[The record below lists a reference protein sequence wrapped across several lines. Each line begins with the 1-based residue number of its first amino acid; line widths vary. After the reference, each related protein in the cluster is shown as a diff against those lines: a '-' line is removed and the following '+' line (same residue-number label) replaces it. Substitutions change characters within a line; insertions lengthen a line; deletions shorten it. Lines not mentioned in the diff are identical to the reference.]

1 MTRVGV
7 IGVGGMGFTH
17 VKALKSLAEEMDLQV
32 VAIADLQEKYQ
43 KRAKE
48 EWPEAAIYAEG
59 AELLEKEQLDA
70 VHICVPSYKH
80 AELAIQAMNKGID
93 VLVEKPA
100 CLKEEDCERMLAA
113 KEANHVSVMV
123 GQVVRFFPEYRYLR
137 EAYKNQTFGKL
148 KSLSMQRLSGNV
160 TWGYEDWFHDEEKSG
175 SVVLDLHIHDLDFL
189 RYTFGDPK

>member
-48 EWPEAAIYAEG
+48 EWPEATIYAEG

-100 CLKEEDCERMLAA
+100 C
-113 KEANHVSVMV
+113 
-123 GQVVRFFPEYRYLR
+123 
-137 EAYKNQTFGKL
+137 
-148 KSLSMQRLSGNV
+148 
-160 TWGYEDWFHDEEKSG
+160 
-175 SVVLDLHIHDLDFL
+175 
-189 RYTFGDPK
+189 

>member
-59 AELLEKEQLDA
+59 AERTDDGFR
-70 VHICVPSYKH
+70 H
-80 AELAIQAMNKGID
+80 G
-93 VLVEKPA
+93 
-100 CLKEEDCERMLAA
+100 R
-113 KEANHVSVMV
+113 
-123 GQVVRFFPEYRYLR
+123 LR
-137 EAYKNQTFGKL
+137 HCCR
-148 KSLSMQRLSGNV
+148 S
-160 TWGYEDWFHDEEKSG
+160 
-175 SVVLDLHIHDLDFL
+175 I
-189 RYTFGDPK
+189 

>member
-1 MTRVGV
+1 MFWQTGGKDMTRVGV

-160 TWGYEDWFHDEEKSG
+160 TWGYEDWFHDEKRA
-175 SVVLDLHIHDLDFL
+175 D
-189 RYTFGDPK
+189 R